1 MRTKTIILILLSVF
15 LSGSLSAQKSSNKIA
30 LTGTV
35 VDKDEN
41 PVVNAMIIVDGVKT
55 NAVTDSR
62 GAFKIKVKKDAIKIG
77 IISLVNGLIEESID
91 GRTEIN
97 FKFSSSSIRQQPD
110 QADSPGDEGVN
121 TGYNYVKKK
130 DTTSPMDKIDGTDKK
145 YASYRTVS
153 EMITRETSGV
163 KFTQSGYVIQDSK
176 NFFGSVPAL
185 LIVDGVPVNDFDG
198 IVPSSVESI
207 TVLKGSSAGIYGTR
221 AYGGAIVL
229 KTKTQISK

>member
-1 MRTKTIILILLSVF
+1 MRIKTIILILLSVF
-15 LSGSLSAQKSSNKIA
+15 FAGSLSAQKNSKIA
-30 LTGTV
+30 ITGTV
-35 VDKDEN
+35 VDNNEN

-55 NAVTDSR
+55 DAMTDSK
-62 GAFKIKVKKDAIKIG
+62 GAFKIKVKNDATKIG
-77 IISLVNGLIEESID
+77 IISLINGLIEESID

-97 FKFSSSSIRQQPD
+97 FKFSSSSIRQQAD
-110 QADSPGDEGVN
+110 QVDSPGDEGVN

-130 DTTSPMDKIDGTDKK
+130 DLTSPMGKIDGTDKK

-163 KFTQSGYVIQDSK
+163 KYTQSGYIIQDSK

-198 IVPSSVESI
+198 IIPSSVESI
-207 TVLKGSSAGIYGTR
+207 TVLKGASAGIYGTR